1 MLTVSETAA
10 LLRSFDRILI
20 LTHVRPDGDTV
31 GCAAGLCAALRA
43 LGKTAYLLPNPGLT
57 DTTAPY
63 FAPYAAPAD
72 FVPEKVVS
80 TDIAAVGLF
89 PENTKPYIGK
99 VDLAIDHH
107 PSFEGFGKANIVRPE
122 AAACGELI
130 LDIVLELTP
139 VTPEI
144 ALPLYVAIST
154 DTGGFIYSNVTA
166 DTHRAAAALMDT
178 GIDYRPVNKLFFQ
191 TKSRVRMQLEAAMLA
206 DARFYDHNRAAVLS
220 VPRSLLEK
228 FHATE
233 SDAEDLSA
241 LGPQIQGV
249 DCAVTMREL
258 GDGVWKFSLRT
269 GERVNATEVCRLLG
283 GGGHARA
290 AGATLEHITQAEAE
304 EKMLDA
310 IARVVPD
317 FKK

>member
-1 MLTVSETAA
+1 MTTAEA
-10 LLRSFDRILI
+10 ARLLLGWDELLL

-31 GCAAGLCAALRA
+31 GSAAALCQA
-43 LGKTAYLLPNPGLT
+43 LRDRGKTAYLLPNPELT
-57 DTTAPY
+57 ATY
-63 FAPYAAPAD
+63 APYAAPYAAPEG
-72 FVPEKVVS
+72 FVPRHVVS
-80 TDIAAVGLF
+80 VDIAALSLL
-89 PENTKPYIGK
+89 PENARPYQDRI
-99 VDLAIDHH
+99 DLAIDHH
-107 PSFEGFGKANIVRPE
+107 PSQGFFARETCLE
-122 AAACGELI
+122 ADSAACGEI
-130 LDIVLELTP
+130 VYDIITRLTP
-139 VTPEI
+139 VTPDI
-144 ALPLYVAIST
+144 ALPLYVAVST
-154 DTGGFIYSNVTA
+154 DTGCFAYANTTA
-166 DTHRAAAALMDT
+166 QTHAVAAALLRT
-178 GIDYRPVNKLFFQ
+178 GIDYQTVNKVFFR
-191 TKSRVRMQLEAAMLA
+191 TKSRRRMQLEAAMLA
-206 DARFYDHNRAAVLS
+206 EAKFYDNNRTAVLS

-290 AGATLEHITQAEAE
+290 AGATLEGVTQAEAE
-304 EKMLDA
+304 EKMLNA
-310 IARVVPD
+310 IARIVPD